1 MLLQLSTLSS
11 MLTIFLKVVFIPEV
25 PADLLLWLGA
35 VLLVGSDAFGLLF
48 VASSLFWLPDDGGM
62 ATVEPI
68 TTTVPLTLPSA
79 LLLWQ
84 LLAMWAIPLITVICG
99 PLSQLFISPLCR
111 KRKQGQRCPSST
123 DCWYVQLVTLLQC
136 LCHCAAVVDYHRHA
150 HCLHRIDSL
159 VSCGTVIS

>member
-62 ATVEPI
+62 ATFEPI
-68 TTTVPLTLPSA
+68 VMTVPLTLPSA

-84 LLAMWAIPLITVICG
+84 LLAMWAIPLITVICM
-99 PLSQLFISPLCR
+99 PLIQLYQEFISPLCR
-111 KRKQGQRCPSST
+111 KRQQQGWRCPSCT
-123 DCWYVQLVTLLQC
+123 DFWYVQLVTLLQR
-136 LCHCAAVVDYHRHA
+136 L
-150 HCLHRIDSL
+150 
-159 VSCGTVIS
+159 